1 MSVFGVRKEFSDI
14 NTPKMPISASA
25 VVQFCV
31 HINMSVD
38 AKEIL
43 ISGWH
48 ITVLAWFLP
57 L

>member
-1 MSVFGVRKEFSDI
+1 MSVFGVRKEFSDV